1 MAHSVFKI
9 TEYCSYCQIEPDF
22 VHSLE
27 GAGLIHTMIIE
38 GERFIDEEQLRELER
53 YRNWHYEMDINI
65 GGIDALRNML
75 SQFEQLQREVAQL
88 KERLQLYEKI

>member
-53 YRNWHYEMDINI
+53 YRNWHYDMDINI
-65 GGIDALRNML
+65 EGIDALRNML
-75 SQFEQLQREVAQL
+75 SKFEQLQREVAQL